1 MLLGRAQVGRFGSTQ
16 ASITLKELLG
26 LSNLCVSRRKSTKQV
41 KTNKGHERWEGG
53 GGGRK
58 NGMERGVREGM
69 IERKKKEGGKKEGSE
84 DRMDG
89 RREGN

>member
-1 MLLGRAQVGRFGSTQ
+1 M
-16 ASITLKELLG
+16 
-26 LSNLCVSRRKSTKQV
+26 

-69 IERKKKEGGKKEGSE
+69 IERKKEEREGGKKEGSE
-84 DRMDG
+84 DMMDG
-89 RREGN
+89 RRKGN